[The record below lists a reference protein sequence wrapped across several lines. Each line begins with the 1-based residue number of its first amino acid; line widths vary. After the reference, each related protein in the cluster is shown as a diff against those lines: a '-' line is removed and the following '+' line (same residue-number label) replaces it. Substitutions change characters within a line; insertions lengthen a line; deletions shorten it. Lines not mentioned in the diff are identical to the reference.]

1 MHNLRNT
8 HLWSRRFGF
17 RATPELFFFPATGA
31 IKKMLPLSLRS
42 GARIREIVRVPPQIA
57 GINYGYYMDGN
68 TVVFVLYPRL
78 YSGHYVAP
86 DAEVFVAGNFNGWKD
101 AVGNPAWRLRRVVSG
116 QYDIWELRV
125 PQENVFY
132 GDHTEKVS
140 FKFVTKAGEW
150 LVRSGSYEDFL
161 TATAQAKYNEFERA
175 INESEEFLR
184 DWEML
189 KTLYP
194 DYKKLGSEF
203 VLHRRQV
210 HERGW
215 TRGAGTP
222 FNSLEDGFRAAFDL
236 FCWKY
241 YLWGMDLVKD
251 LPLLLKPSVNVTPYG
266 TQIFI
271 PAYMSYDA
279 RRDFNHA
286 KIAKL
291 HRAKGVRR
299 QGVAFSEARIEN
311 KNLAKRAQK
320 LYAEG
325 RGMRGNAL
333 PDFVDERIRRPE
345 IDIRTLRRL
354 LKKEPL
360 L

>member
-1 MHNLRNT
+1 MKET
-8 HLWSRRFGF
+8 GKAFTSRWLKRFGLREF
-17 RATPELFFFPATGA
+17 SEESVREHLQQLPLPDARDFELCEFLFCELPKISPKNVSESFAKTAEAYARFVFAFWQSKNAFIPFPQDYAAFLKKALCGGIPLLDPCVCTVVELTGA
-31 IKKMLPLSLRS
+31 ASEKGGCGFNTFVYRDAESLR
-42 GARIREIVRVPPQIA
+42 AA
-57 GINYGYYMDGN
+57 
-68 TVVFVLYPRL
+68 T
-78 YSGHYVAP
+78 
-86 DAEVFVAGNFNGWKD
+86 
-101 AVGNPAWRLRRVVSG
+101 
-116 QYDIWELRV
+116 
-125 PQENVFY
+125 
-132 GDHTEKVS
+132 
-140 FKFVTKAGEW
+140 W
-150 LVRSGSYEDFL
+150 LARSGSYEDFL

-325 RGMRGNAL
+325 RGRGMRGNAL
-333 PDFVDERIRRPE
+333 LDFVAERIRRPE